1 MFQIICERVILS
13 GHEIEHYQYL
23 DKPIHRGYKRQK
35 RKDKKEPKKQTEK
48 SKFSVS
54 RTITEIRRIIS
65 NNPQLTKFLTL
76 TFGDNITDVSI
87 ANHLFNL
94 FTQRVKDKYPE
105 FQYFAVIEF
114 QKDVDHKGNPKPDGG
129 ALHFHLLCNLRYV
142 VAKKIAKIWGQGF
155 IKINR
160 KKESDRLREYLSKYL
175 WKDMRDERLFH
186 KKKYFCSQDLTRST
200 EIINDEAKFFM
211 KNSDKN
217 FNFIEKLTFSNAHT
231 GKCLYRRY
239 NFKNYK
245 P

>member
-1 MFQIICERVILS
+1 MFEIICERVILS
-13 GHEIEHYQYL
+13 GHEIEHYRYI
-23 DKPIHRGYKRQK
+23 DKPIYRGYKRRK
-35 RKDKKEPKKQTEK
+35 RKEKKEPKKQTQK

-76 TFGDNITDVSI
+76 TTKLTDV
-87 ANHLFNL
+87 ATTNRLFNL
-94 FTQRVKDKYPE
+94 FTQRMKDRFPE

-114 QKDVDHKGNPKPDGG
+114 MPDIGFKGEVKPDGG
-129 ALHFHLLCNLRYV
+129 EVHYHLLCNLRYI
-142 VAKKIAKIWGQGF
+142 VAKKIAMIWGQGF
-155 IKINR
+155 IKIKR
-160 KKESDRLREYLSKYL
+160 KKEADRLREYLSKYL
-175 WKDMRDERLFH
+175 WKNMRDERLFR

-200 EIINDEAKFFM
+200 ELINDESKFFM

-217 FNFIEKLTFSNAHT
+217 FNFIEELKFSNAHT

-239 NFKNYK
+239 NFKNYH